1 MNRTDRLLALL
12 LELQARGTAR
22 GEDLARHFEVS
33 LRTIY
38 RDLEALAEGGVPIVA
53 TPGKGYELMPG
64 YFLPPL
70 HFTADEAA
78 TLALGSDL
86 IRQRVDPALQGAVD
100 DARRKLEAVLP
111 PERRDAVAR
120 WRQELTFL
128 PPRRR
133 GDQRRLE
140 QLRRA
145 VQEHRVVRLL
155 YRGRRQPAA
164 EPREVEPISL
174 VYLNETWHL
183 AAYCRLR
190 EAGRLFRLE
199 RIDELRVTAERFETT
214 ARHQLRPADDAPAP
228 SAEEA
233 RVRFDSR
240 IERWVRERQIFYLS
254 REEVDERGTVFVYA
268 LRDAEVLA
276 HWLLGWGAQAE
287 VLAPASLRERIAREA
302 RKIVETYAT
311 ADRMLSGAPP

>member
-1 MNRTDRLLALL
+1 VNRTDRLLALL

-38 RDLEALAEGGVPIVA
+38 RDLEALAEGGVPILA

-70 HFTADEAA
+70 HLTADEAA
-78 TLALGSDL
+78 ALALGTDL

-100 DARRKLEAVLP
+100 DARRKLDAALP
-111 PERRDAVAR
+111 PEKRAAVAR
-120 WRQELTFL
+120 WRQELNFL

-140 QLRRA
+140 QMRRA

-155 YRGRRQPAA
+155 YRGYRQPAA
-164 EPREVEPISL
+164 EPREVEPVSL

-183 AAYCRLR
+183 AGYCRLR
-190 EAGRLFRLE
+190 EAGRFFRLD
-199 RIDELRVTAERFETT
+199 RIDDLRLTAERFERGT
-214 ARHQLRPADDAPAP
+214 RHDLRPGDDAAQP
-228 SAEEA
+228 AEEA
-233 RVRFDSR
+233 RVRFDPR
-240 IERWVRERQIFYLS
+240 VERWVRERQIFYLL
-254 REEVDERGTVFVYA
+254 REEVDEVGTVFVYA

-276 HWLLGWGAQAE
+276 HWLLGWGAQAR
-287 VLAPASLRERIAREA
+287 VLGPATLRERIAREA
-302 RKIVETYAT
+302 QKVVESCAA
-311 ADRMLSGAPP
+311 ADRTVSGAPR

>member
-33 LRTIY
+33 LRTVY
-38 RDLEALAEGGVPIVA
+38 RDIEALAQGGVPIVA

-78 TLALGSDL
+78 ALALGSDL
-86 IRQRVDPALQGAVD
+86 IRPRVDPALQGAVD

-111 PERRDAVAR
+111 PEKRAAVAR
-120 WRQELTFL
+120 WRRELTFL

-140 QLRRA
+140 QIRRA

-164 EPREVEPISL
+164 QPREVEPISL
-174 VYLNETWHL
+174 VYLNEVWHL
-183 AAYCRLR
+183 AGYCRLR
-190 EAGRLFRLE
+190 EAGRLFRLD
-199 RIDELRVTAERFETT
+199 RVDDLRVTAERFVPTV
-214 ARHQLRPADDAPAP
+214 RHQLRTADERPGP
-228 SAEEA
+228 PVGEA
-233 RVRFDSR
+233 RVRFDPAL
-240 IERWVRERQIFYLS
+240 ERWVRERQLFYLL
-254 REEVDERGTVFVYA
+254 REEVDEGGTVFVYD
-268 LRDAEVLA
+268 LRDVDVLA

-287 VLAPASLRERIAREA
+287 VLAPAALRERIAGEA
-302 RKIVETYAT
+302 RRIAQTYAA
-311 ADRMLSGAPP
+311 ADRTLSAAPP

>member
-1 MNRTDRLLALL
+1 VNRTDRLLALL

-22 GEDLARHFEVS
+22 GEDLARQFEVS

-38 RDLEALAEGGVPIVA
+38 RDLEALAQGGVPIVA

-78 TLALGSDL
+78 ALALGSDL

-100 DARRKLEAVLP
+100 EARRKLDAVLP
-111 PERRDAVAR
+111 PERRAAVAR
-120 WRQELTFL
+120 WRQELTVL

-190 EAGRLFRLE
+190 EAGRFFRLD
-199 RIDELRVTAERFETT
+199 RIDELRVAAERFEPT
-214 ARHQLRPADDAPAP
+214 ARHQLSPGGAGPAP
-228 SAEEA
+228 SGEEA
-233 RVRFDSR
+233 RVRFDPR
-240 IERWVRERQIFYLS
+240 VERWVRERQIFYLS

-268 LRDAEVLA
+268 LRDADVLA

-287 VLAPASLRERIAREA
+287 VLAPATLRERIAREA
-302 RKIVETYAT
+302 REIVETYAT
-311 ADRMLSGAPP
+311 ADRTVSGAPP